1 MSTIKRVDVLTYN
14 NGDPAK
20 SPEDII
26 DYELHGIT
34 AAQEQT
40 ILTNSS
46 DLETLKEDVEPLK
59 EMASISRAYTF
70 ILSSSMLSEIKDFP
84 QGASITTADEVID
97 DEIDYDAI
105 IEKITRGEEN
115 E

>member
-1 MSTIKRVDVLTYN
+1 MSTIKRVDVLSYN
-14 NGDPAK
+14 NGDPAT
-20 SPEDII
+20 SPESLI

-46 DLETLKEDVEPLK
+46 EISTLKEDDEALQQ
-59 EMASISRAYTF
+59 MASISRAYSF
-70 ILSSSMLSEIKDFP
+70 VLSSNTLSEIKDFP

-97 DEIDYDAI
+97 EEIDYDAI